1 MRSHVIISCWRQ
13 TRWGHRNRVTRS
25 NFLLVGTCPAG
36 PHIRLRACEVLRFPV
51 FQTDRCSCGI
61 DAASTTGLV
70 DFSADS
76 SYFYKSYYNPEYK
89 ASSYILS
96 RESIDS
102 LHILINQANFTMLDT
117 LYEPRALD
125 LPVSTLTI
133 VWDNRKFKIVDNGL
147 QGAPVLEKIYAL
159 IYKY

>member
-1 MRSHVIISCWRQ
+1 MIIKRITSYYFAILLIILSC
-13 TRWGHRNRVTRS
+13 S
-25 NFLLVGTCPAG
+25 NHSAKNSQGLLLKIEA
-36 PHIRLRACEVLRFPV
+36 VLSAFGVESDHFPN
-51 FQTDRCSCGI
+51 I
-61 DAASTTGLV
+61 TGLV